1 MRKLSHEEFIAK
13 ARAVHGDTYQYLS
26 EYRGSGVHI
35 QIACK
40 IHGLFTQTPNAHI
53 SQAQGC
59 PLCAALLLGTKR
71 RNTTAVVLSHF
82 GEVHGDRYDYS
93 RVRYVG
99 AHKPVEIVCTEH
111 GAFFQSPQSHR
122 KGRGCPQC
130 ATAKQQGWNIRRNRQ
145 IVEQFESLARGK
157 HGTLFDYADTAY
169 AHNQG
174 KIQFR
179 CTVHNQQLV
188 QTARDHLDGY
198 NPCTKCNHM
207 KSSGE
212 ESIAAYLAMFTS
224 VVSRDRTII
233 KPKELDIYLPE
244 RALAIEYCGMYWHS
258 HADAPSEKADKHKH
272 YQKYKDCAAAGIR
285 LLTVFES
292 DWEARK
298 RAIKRLLRN
307 AVGKGRGRLMARK
320 CSLGKPSNAAAREF
334 YDRYHPQGGA
344 GGGEHYGL
352 YWGGK
357 LVACMRFALG
367 HNDRGSAA
375 KNRVWTLA
383 RYATRVNVAG
393 GASKLFTAFLKDANP
408 QEVKSF
414 SDNRYFDGGMYAQ
427 LGFALD
433 EETAPDYQVW
443 SAKLGLLP
451 KTHYQRRV
459 IQKRLHEH
467 DVDAN
472 FDADTDPRTEA
483 EMTYLMGAR
492 RIYDCGKKRWVW
504 F

>member
-1 MRKLSHEEFIAK
+1 MPGFATK
-13 ARAVHGDTYQYLS
+13 AREVHGSKYEYPEQEYL
-26 EYRGSGVHI
+26 GNKV
-35 QIACK
+35 K
-40 IHGLFTQTPNAHI
+40 ITIVCPMHGAFLQKPNAH
-53 SQAQGC
+53 
-59 PLCAALLLGTKR
+59 LM
-71 RNTTAVVLSHF
+71 
-82 GEVHGDRYDYS
+82 
-93 RVRYVG
+93 
-99 AHKPVEIVCTEH
+99 
-111 GAFFQSPQSHR
+111 
-122 KGRGCPQC
+122 GRGCPECSNDLKRQ
-130 ATAKQQGWNIRRNRQ
+130 RNKMLSDL
-145 IVEQFESLARGK
+145 VKEGLLARLQKVQPAWEYDIASFRGMAKKMQGVCKEHGTFFAAPNNLLNNSGCVGCGAKKHAAHMAARMLTTEEWVASAKEIHGDKYDYSASVYTGDKRPVEVRCKK
-157 HGTLFDYADTAY
+157 HGKFKTDNDHRYRAA
-169 AHNQG
+169 G
-174 KIQFR
+174 CPR
-179 CTVHNQQLV
+179 CSHHQ
-188 QTARDHLDGY
+188 
-198 NPCTKCNHM
+198 
-207 KSSGE
+207 SSGE
-212 ESIAAYLAMFTS
+212 ASIAAYLTMFTS

-244 RALAIEYCGMYWHS
+244 KALAIEYCGMYWHS

-320 CSLGKPSNAAAREF
+320 CSLGKPSNADAREF
-334 YDRYHPQGGA
+334 YERYHPQGGA
-344 GGGEHYGL
+344 GSGEHYGL

-393 GASKLFTAFLKDANP
+393 GASRLFTAFLKDANP

-427 LGFALD
+427 LGFTLD

-459 IQKRLHEH
+459 IQKRLNEH
-467 DVDAN
+467 DVAAN
-472 FDADTDPRTEA
+472 FDADTDTRTEA

-504 F
+504 LAR